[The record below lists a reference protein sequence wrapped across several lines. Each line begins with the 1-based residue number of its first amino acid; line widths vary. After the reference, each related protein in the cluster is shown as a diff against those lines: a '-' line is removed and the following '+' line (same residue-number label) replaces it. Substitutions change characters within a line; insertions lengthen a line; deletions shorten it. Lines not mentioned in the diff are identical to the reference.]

1 MICCRAVQ
9 MSFSKTSIRMPDL
22 SGLTVVI
29 TRPRLQAQVLE
40 DLITANGGTAVLF
53 PVIEIVAPTDP
64 GPLMAR
70 LNRLDEFDI
79 AIFISANAVTDG
91 MKFIQT
97 AGGLPA
103 TLQLAVVGDATARA
117 LAKSGHP
124 ADIHPKNKFNS
135 EALLAVEEM
144 NNVAGKNIIIFRGD
158 GGRELLADTL
168 RARGA
173 NVEYA
178 ECYQRVKPDIDVSNL
193 MNHWQNNDID
203 AIVVMSNQGLRNL
216 QEMVGKAGQP
226 YLQDSQLVVI
236 SERTVKLAQQ
246 SGFSKQPLI
255 ATTASDQAVMEVLA
269 RLKGSAKR

>member
-1 MICCRAVQ
+1 
-9 MSFSKTSIRMPDL
+9 MPDL
-22 SGLTVVI
+22 SGLTVVV
-29 TRPRLQAQVLE
+29 TRPCLQAQALT
-40 DLITANGGTAVLF
+40 DLITASGGTAVSF
-53 PVIEIVAPTDP
+53 PVIEIVAPVDP
-64 GPLMAR
+64 GPLVAL
-70 LNRLDEFDI
+70 LNRLNEFDI
-79 AIFISANAVTDG
+79 AIFISANAVTAG
-91 MKFIQT
+91 MEFVQA

-117 LAKSGHP
+117 LAKSGHQ

-144 NNVAGKNIIIFRGD
+144 NNVSGKKIIIFRGD

-173 NVEYA
+173 LVEYA
-178 ECYQRVKPDIDVSNL
+178 ECYQRARPDIDVSNL

-216 QEMVGKAGQP
+216 QEMVGQAGQT
-226 YLQDSQLVVI
+226 YLHNSQLVII
-236 SERTVKLAQQ
+236 SERTLKLAQQ
-246 SGFSKQPLI
+246 SGFSKRPLI

-269 RLKGSAKR
+269 GLKRTG